1 LECNANNEKL
11 NAHATGQTTWV
22 EYMTGLCVAAFG
34 ITCNDVIPNIF
45 TSVVSKE
52 DAVKESK
59 VFQKWVI
66 DKPFDNDQ
74 DDCNNGKP
82 NGDVNDSFV
91 WTVTVQKGESERG
104 NERVMFLAER
114 KILQKKRN
122 KQRLQ
127 PTTMK
132 KKDLRQGNN

>member
-1 LECNANNEKL
+1 
-11 NAHATGQTTWV
+11 
-22 EYMTGLCVAAFG
+22 MTGLCVAAFG

-104 NERVMFLAER
+104 NERAKDITKEAQQATAPANNDEEER
-114 KILQKKRN
+114 LTPGQ
-122 KQRLQ
+122 
-127 PTTMK
+127 
-132 KKDLRQGNN
+132 